1 MQKKNGEIK
10 FELYDKKIHFFF
22 LPLSVIR
29 ISYTNSDI
37 SIRTFFAAVGCEVL
51 HLLQEQCF
59 LETSFRN

>member
-1 MQKKNGEIK
+1 MGR
-10 FELYDKKIHFFF
+10 LSLSYMTKKIHFFF